1 MYFIEYIIYFY
12 LALAVLYSVILSVAG
27 HLYKV
32 PAKIKNP
39 VLKKFAVFV
48 PGYKEDSV
56 IFHVAQQLTKL
67 EYPKDLFDIVVIAD
81 SFQPETLQKLSTL
94 PIILLEPKFDKS
106 SKAKSL
112 NFAFSSLPEK
122 YDNVV
127 ILDADNVVHVDFL
140 TQLNYYLQGDVRAIQ
155 TQRVAKN
162 TDTSFSLLDACSEA
176 INNHIF
182 RKGHNAIGLSS
193 SLIGSGMAFQYTLL
207 KDIISKIES
216 VYEDRE
222 IQFELAKRNIKIL
235 YIEGILVYDEK
246 IDNPAAFQNQ
256 RRRWLYAQVMSFIDY
271 FGLGHRMLLKGNLS
285 FYNFTVL
292 NNLFPPRLILL
303 GLLFII
309 PVISTAF
316 RSNHSIY
323 WWPLT
328 ALYVICLLISIPRKL
343 YSKKLIIALFSI
355 PLAFIKMIQAFFRM
369 KGANK
374 FIHTTHT
381 KTGVDSVF
389 QNDEPR

>member
-140 TQLNYYLQGDVRAIQ
+140 TQLNYYLQGEVRAIQ

-309 PVISTAF
+309 PVISTGF

>member
-12 LALAVLYSVILSVAG
+12 LALAVLYSVILCVAG

-32 PAKIKNP
+32 PAKSKNP

-112 NFAFSSLPEK
+112 NFAFNSLPEK

-127 ILDADNVVHVDFL
+127 ILDADNVVHPDFL
-140 TQLNYYLQGDVRAIQ
+140 TQLNYYLQGEVRAIQ

-193 SLIGSGMAFQYTLL
+193 SLIGSGMAFHYTLL

-256 RRRWLYAQVMSFIDY
+256 RRRWLYAQVKSFIDY

-309 PVISTAF
+309 PVTSTGF

-343 YSKKLIIALFSI
+343 YSKKLIIAIFSI

-389 QNDEPR
+389 QNDDSR

>member
-1 MYFIEYIIYFY
+1 MKFIEYAIYVY
-12 LALAVLYSVILSVAG
+12 LASAVFYSAVLSLIG

-32 PAKIKNP
+32 PEKTKDPI
-39 VLKKFAVFV
+39 LKRYALFV

-56 IFHVAQQLTKL
+56 IFNVVQQLTALK
-67 EYPKDLFDIVVIAD
+67 YPKNLFDIVVIAD
-81 SFQPETLQKLSTL
+81 SFKSETIQKLSTL
-94 PIILLEPKFDKS
+94 PIILLEPKFERS

-112 NFAFSSLPEK
+112 NFAFSALGEK

-127 ILDADNVVHVDFL
+127 ILDADNVVLPDFL
-140 TQLNYYLQGDVRAIQ
+140 NQVNDYMQNEVQAIQ
-155 TQRVAKN
+155 VQRVAKN
-162 TDTSFSLLDACSEA
+162 TDTSFSVLDACSEA
-176 INNHIF
+176 INNHLF
-182 RKGHNAIGLSS
+182 RKGNNAIGLSS
-193 SLIGSGMAFQYTLL
+193 SLIGSGMAFNYTLL

-222 IQFELAKRNIKIL
+222 IQFALAERNIKIYYL
-235 YIEGILVYDEK
+235 EGILVYDEK

-256 RRRWLYAQVMSFIDY
+256 RRRWIYAQIMSLLDY
-271 FGLGHRMLLKGNLS
+271 FVPGHIMLIRGNLS

-303 GLLFII
+303 GLLFLI
-309 PVISTAF
+309 PTL
-316 RSNHSIY
+316 SIFFNSALLMY

-328 ALYVICLLISIPRKL
+328 LLFVFCLLIAIPRKL
-343 YSKKLIIALFSI
+343 YSKKLLIAVFSI
-355 PLAFIKMIQAFFRM
+355 PLAFIKMFQALFKM

-374 FIHTTHT
+374 FIHTAHT

-389 QNDEPR
+389 QNDDHS

>member
-1 MYFIEYIIYFY
+1 M
-12 LALAVLYSVILSVAG
+12 
-27 HLYKV
+27 
-32 PAKIKNP
+32 
-39 VLKKFAVFV
+39 
-48 PGYKEDSV
+48 
-56 IFHVAQQLTKL
+56 
-67 EYPKDLFDIVVIAD
+67 
-81 SFQPETLQKLSTL
+81 
-94 PIILLEPKFDKS
+94 
-106 SKAKSL
+106 
-112 NFAFSSLPEK
+112 
-122 YDNVV
+122 
-127 ILDADNVVHVDFL
+127 
-140 TQLNYYLQGDVRAIQ
+140 
-155 TQRVAKN
+155 
-162 TDTSFSLLDACSEA
+162 
-176 INNHIF
+176 
-182 RKGHNAIGLSS
+182 
-193 SLIGSGMAFQYTLL
+193 
-207 KDIISKIES
+207 
-216 VYEDRE
+216 
-222 IQFELAKRNIKIL
+222 
-235 YIEGILVYDEK
+235 YDEK

-309 PVISTAF
+309 PVISTGF

-343 YSKKLIIALFSI
+343 YSKKLIIAIFSI